1 MTRPL
6 KSLTTEGATMT
17 KSSLC
22 TYANITGNRNSGRSG
37 NRVCKITPHYMA
49 AHWTGRQCADYFA
62 ATARQA
68 SSNYCIGY
76 DGDIAMSVDEDDR
89 AWTSASKWN
98 DDRAITIECAN
109 NADSSLTDATWAA
122 LVNLCADICRRYGFR
137 LAYDGT
143 RNATLTEHRMFSSTD
158 CPGAWLHARMGQL
171 ASEVNAI
178 LDGGSAPAVA
188 PSAPAEQPSASGKE
202 GTGFN
207 GTYRCTVDC
216 LNVRDAPALSGSVVA
231 SYGKGETVN
240 LDDWYC
246 IADGYVWGRYTSA
259 AVMRATSPSASPRRL
274 RPERLPRAR
283 RHRAGADQQLGGNVP
298 HLRQCPERALRRR
311 HRLLDR
317 RNLPSRG
324 DCDARRHVRIG
335 RRLRLGPLYGRFWL
349 QALDRRGNRLRREV
363 RREGVGDA
371 VPKPC

>member
-1 MTRPL
+1 
-6 KSLTTEGATMT
+6 MT

-68 SSNYCIGY
+68 SSNYCIGH

-158 CPGAWLHARMGQL
+158 CPGAWLHARMGKL

-178 LDGGSAPAVA
+178 LDGGRCRR
-188 PSAPAEQPSASGKE
+188 
-202 GTGFN
+202 TG
-207 GTYRCTVDC
+207 
-216 LNVRDAPALSGSVVA
+216 
-231 SYGKGETVN
+231 
-240 LDDWYC
+240 
-246 IADGYVWGRYTSA
+246 
-259 AVMRATSPSASPRRL
+259 
-274 RPERLPRAR
+274 
-283 RHRAGADQQLGGNVP
+283 
-298 HLRQCPERALRRR
+298 
-311 HRLLDR
+311 
-317 RNLPSRG
+317 
-324 DCDARRHVRIG
+324 
-335 RRLRLGPLYGRFWL
+335 
-349 QALDRRGNRLRREV
+349 
-363 RREGVGDA
+363 
-371 VPKPC
+371 